1 MIKKLKTY
9 LIIGAVLFL
18 IAAVITVNIQS
29 KIIKKRNSEIV
40 RLESNNYQL
49 MSDARQQ
56 TNLYFREK
64 EITGK
69 LKRERDSLAGVL
81 KIKPK
86 QITKIIYID
95 NKIIDTVRL
104 MVPVERLSKTEWMLR
119 DSTKCLLYVAK
130 LILEGDSL
138 KSERQ
143 LFESDNRITQ
153 LFWRERSKKFLFI
166 HFGKWKNYQKIEN
179 NCGDPKIQ
187 TFYFSK

>member
-1 MIKKLKTY
+1 MKLKII
-9 LIIGAVLFL
+9 LIIAAVLFVGYAVVGYNIRGRTIKYQEAE
-18 IAAVITVNIQS
+18 IA
-29 KIIKKRNSEIV
+29 
-40 RLESNNYQL
+40 RLELNNYQL

-56 TNLYFREK
+56 TNLYFKEK
-64 EITGK
+64 EVVGK
-69 LKRERDSLAGVL
+69 LKREMDSLAGVL

-95 NKIIDTVRL
+95 NKIIDTVQV
-104 MVPVERLSKTEWMLR
+104 MVPVERLSKTEWMLQ
-119 DSTKCLLYVAK
+119 DSTKCLKYVSK

-166 HFGKWKNYQKIEN
+166 HYGKWKNYQKIED

-187 TFYFSK
+187 TFYFEK

>member
-1 MIKKLKTY
+1 MKLKII
-9 LIIGAVLFL
+9 LIIAAVLFVVYA
-18 IAAVITVNIQS
+18 IVGYNIRGRT
-29 KIIKKRNSEIV
+29 IKYQESEIA
-40 RLESNNYQL
+40 RLELNNYQL

-64 EITGK
+64 EVTGK

-166 HFGKWKNYQKIEN
+166 HFGKWKNYQKIED

-187 TFYFSK
+187 TFSFIR